1 MARQL
6 EADIIIKGAGP
17 VGLSMANLLGVYDNR
32 TLVLKQNATTVEEP
46 RAIALVL
53 RTAAHCN
60 PWDSKKITSAEMI
73 QGFELDYLNTK
84 GRTIMDVEVGESPY
98 GRVESEVCFHY
109 TKERAIR
116 HNSERPDRRADR
128 VVGNLPTIRP
138 AVPRQVH
145 SRHVQYRRRRR
156 VTQELYGALQIL
168 KVRGMGWA

>member
-60 PWDSKKITSAEMI
+60 PWDSKKNHICRDDPGI
-73 QGFELDYLNTK
+73 
-84 GRTIMDVEVGESPY
+84 
-98 GRVESEVCFHY
+98 
-109 TKERAIR
+109 
-116 HNSERPDRRADR
+116 
-128 VVGNLPTIRP
+128 
-138 AVPRQVH
+138 
-145 SRHVQYRRRRR
+145 
-156 VTQELYGALQIL
+156 
-168 KVRGMGWA
+168 